1 MQLKNFLTL
10 AFSAWTPS
18 VWQKYPSLQIPTYP
32 NIQKLDTIKQEL
44 IKSPPLVFAG
54 EIRNLK
60 KDLKEVHKGNAFVF
74 QAGPCAET
82 FDCQDV
88 AEIKKLFT
96 IIVQSSLIMSY
107 GLQKKVIRIGRI
119 AGQYAKPRSEALEKD
134 NQTLTYRGDIMHDYE
149 TRILEPE
156 RLRTA
161 YYYSLSALNALRSF
175 SKSGDLDLDNI
186 RGWIPPLQNNDYTN
200 YKRFTRELQKSTR
213 FLKNIGGAFQSREPE
228 FYTSHE
234 GLLLHYEEA
243 MTRKELS
250 SNEWY
255 NCGAHTVWL
264 GERTRESEA
273 HVEYLAGIENPI
285 GIKVSSSA
293 NIDSIARLC
302 RKLNPHNEL
311 GKIMIVSRMGIE
323 KIDEYLPALIDGL
336 TAANVKFILL
346 CDPCHANTK
355 TIKGYKTRYLDT
367 ILEEIT
373 KFFSI
378 CKAKNITA
386 GGVHLE
392 ISGSALT
399 ECIGQDVQIG
409 DLERNYQ
416 TKVDPRLNNMQT
428 LQTAFHIA
436 SLIN

>member
-1 MQLKNFLTL
+1 MQLKYFLL
-10 AFSAWTPS
+10 GFSAWTPS

-32 NIQKLDTIKQEL
+32 NIEKLDTIKQEL
-44 IKSPPLVFAG
+44 ITSPPLVFAG
-54 EIRNLK
+54 EVRNLK

-88 AEIKKLFT
+88 AELKKLFT

-119 AGQYAKPRSEALEKD
+119 AGQYAKPRSEAFERD
-134 NQTLTYRGDIMHDYE
+134 NQTLTYRGDIMHDFNN
-149 TRILEPE
+149 RILEPQ
-156 RLRTA
+156 RLKTA
-161 YYYSLSALNALRSF
+161 YYHSMSALNALRSY
-175 SKSGDLDLDNI
+175 SKSGDLDLENI
-186 RGWIPPLQNNDYTN
+186 RRWISPLESNDANYIHFTN
-200 YKRFTRELQKSTR
+200 ELQKSTK
-213 FLKNIGGAFQSREPE
+213 FLKNIGGSFQSKEPE
-228 FYTSHE
+228 FYISHE
-234 GLLLHYEEA
+234 GLLLHYEES

-255 NCGAHTVWL
+255 NCGAHTIWL

-285 GIKVSSSA
+285 GIKVSASA
-293 NIDSIARLC
+293 NIESIVRLC
-302 RKLNPHNEL
+302 KKLNPYNEL
-311 GKIMIVSRMGIE
+311 GKIMIVSRMGNE
-323 KIDEYLPALIDGL
+323 KIDEYLPALINGL

-367 ILEEIT
+367 ILQEVT
-373 KFFSI
+373 KFFTI
-378 CKAKNITA
+378 CRSNNISP

-399 ECIGQDVQIG
+399 ECIGQDVQIS
-409 DLERNYQ
+409 DLEKNYQ
-416 TKVDPRLNNMQT
+416 TKVDPRLNNRQT
-428 LQTAFHIA
+428 LQMAFHIA